1 MITGYRPSYTK
12 LFSTPPEKPKLEN
25 DVLYSSV
32 RTRTAQVAPNAH
44 AKGEPRGKK
53 ERKKKQVPVLVQFE

>member
-12 LFSTPPEKPKLEN
+12 LFSTTPQKPKSEN
-25 DVLYSSV
+25 DVLYSSY

-44 AKGEPRGKK
+44 AKGEPREKR
-53 ERKKKQVPVLVQFE
+53 EIVRKA